1 MVRSKDEDPNIGNTR
16 SNDKENITVPA
27 DRSLSPADSPASV
40 QPRTLA
46 DFRGKEGRANRKRR
60 LQEIWKSLPDV
71 LHEPHNRSQG
81 HVDPGQLTQEKAE
94 RLQKMYDREL
104 LNLCST
110 RPSAGQVP
118 HIGWKKF
125 KEFAEKKE
133 VGKSLFLVIST
144 FY

>member
-1 MVRSKDEDPNIGNTR
+1 MVRSKDEDPNIGNSR
-16 SNDKENITVPA
+16 SNDKENVTVPA
-27 DRSLSPADSPASV
+27 DRSHSPADSA

-46 DFRGKEGRANRKRR
+46 EFRGEEGRANRKRR

-81 HVDPGQLTQEKAE
+81 HGDPGQLTQEKAE
-94 RLQKMYDREL
+94 SLQKMYDREL

-133 VGKSLFLVIST
+133 VGKSPF
-144 FY
+144 

>member
-1 MVRSKDEDPNIGNTR
+1 MVKSKDVVPNIGNSR
-16 SNDKENITVPA
+16 SNDKEKVTVPA
-27 DRSLSPADSPASV
+27 GRSHLPADSPVSA

-46 DFRGKEGRANRKRR
+46 EFREQEGRANRRRR

-71 LHEPHNRSQG
+71 LHEPHNRSQV
-81 HVDPGQLTQEKAE
+81 HMDPAQLTQEKAE
-94 RLQKMYDREL
+94 SLQKMYDREL

-110 RPSAGQVP
+110 RPSAGQAP

-133 VGKSLFLVIST
+133 VGKSLSLVI
-144 FY
+144 